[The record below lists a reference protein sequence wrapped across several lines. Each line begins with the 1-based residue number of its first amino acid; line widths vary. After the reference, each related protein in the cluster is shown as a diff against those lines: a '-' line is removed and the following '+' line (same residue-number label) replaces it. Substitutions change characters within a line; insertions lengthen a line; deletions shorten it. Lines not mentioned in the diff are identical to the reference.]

1 MARIRTI
8 KPEFFTSLT
17 IADLPLTARLTFIG
31 LWTQSDDQ
39 GRSVAD
45 ARLIKAAIWPLDD
58 RTTADVEL
66 DLKILTEASLIAHY
80 KVGNRRYFQVRGWAE
95 HQKIN
100 RPSTSKLPAV
110 EDGEI
115 VPLTCTDRSSLNPHG
130 NLMED
135 SPQERKGKE
144 GKGTGKGTTTTTQ
157 TKPPNPA
164 DEAQQIPAWATPLVD
179 ALTREGLTVRWNL
192 AVWEWVSIQT
202 MLGTLGELT
211 MIEHA
216 RRSWKPEDPPAH
228 ARYFF
233 KVWRDLPP
241 IPADAP
247 LKPEIAPASK
257 QLTTADG
264 RKQQHTDDL
273 FADAYARAEAKD
285 RAEAEMGRS

>member
-1 MARIRTI
+1 MPRIRTI

-31 LWTQSDDQ
+31 LWTQSDDE

-58 RTTADVEL
+58 RTTADVEG
-66 DLKILTEASLIAHY
+66 DLKILTEASLITHY
-80 KVGNRRYFQVRGWAE
+80 KVGNRRYFEVRGWGE

-100 RPSTSKLPAV
+100 RPSASKLPAV
-110 EDGEI
+110 ENGEI
-115 VPLTCTDRSSLNPHG
+115 VPLTCSDRPSLNPHG
-130 NLMED
+130 NFTED

-144 GKGTGKGTTTTTQ
+144 GKGTTTSE
-157 TKPPNPA
+157 TKSPNPA
-164 DEAQQIPAWATPLVD
+164 EEEQQIPAWATPLVD

-192 AVWEWVSIQT
+192 AVWEWVSIQK

-216 RRSWKPEDPPAH
+216 RRSWKPNDPPAH

-247 LKPEIAPASK
+247 LKPAALPAA
-257 QLTTADG
+257 TTQDTSQRDRAME
-264 RKQQHTDDL
+264 R
-273 FADAYARAEAKD
+273 ARAREAAAKN
-285 RAEAEMGRS
+285 ETH